1 MRVRILGAIPI
12 AAAAALISACG
23 GAPAPTPPAA
33 VRPSIL
39 LVTLDTTRADAIGP
53 DARGVTTPAFNA
65 LAARGQRFT
74 QAYTTVPETLPA
86 HTSIMTG
93 LYPGGH
99 GIHENARFLPTAH
112 ETLAAALQKAGY
124 RTAAFVSSFV
134 LSKRF
139 GLARGFDVYDDQLP
153 AGSVER
159 SAAQTTD
166 SAIASLADVSSQPR
180 FLWVHYFEPHSPYA
194 APEPFRTQYAKT
206 PYLGEVAA
214 MDAELGRLVQAFD
227 ARIAGPK
234 AIIVAGDHGEG
245 LGEHGEHEHGHLLY
259 QSTVHVPLLVV
270 APGAAASVVATPVST
285 RRIFHT
291 VLSLAGL
298 GPASE
303 ALGRAGEVVLG
314 EAMKPFLEYGWQPQ
328 VMAVEATH
336 KSILAGRVETYDVIA
351 DPAEARDLAQLPGLP
366 PRVPSALRDYPI
378 PSVDTKS
385 GDTLTATDRQK
396 LASLGYVSGT
406 AAPIV
411 RKDAPRPAQMTGTLE
426 LIQEGGQSFVAGRY
440 AQAIPIFEKVLSAD
454 TGNLDA
460 MLRLATAYSSLNQE
474 AKAMAMFKRAA
485 AAAPNS
491 LDVRLYLALHYAHG
505 PQWEQA
511 VPMLERVIAEA
522 PERLPA
528 LDALADLRVRQN
540 RFADALALQK
550 RIYALRPPTTPELV
564 RLGKIAME
572 AQDTATALD
581 AFERVR
587 RTQGTGF
594 AFDLELGVLYMAAR
608 RYTDARDALDRVA
621 ASAPEYPMALFKRAQ
636 VSVLLREPDAAARIA
651 LATQKADATTRDL
664 IRREKLFQ
672 SVR

>member
-1 MRVRILGAIPI
+1 MLF
-12 AAAAALISACG
+12 AAAVALSAACG
-23 GAPAPTPPAA
+23 GGPAPTPPATE
-33 VRPSIL
+33 RPSIL

-74 QAYTTVPETLPA
+74 QAYTAAPETLPA

-99 GIHENARFLPTAH
+99 GVHENARFLAATH
-112 ETLAAALQKAGY
+112 ETLAASLQRAGY
-124 RTAAFVSSFV
+124 RTTAFVSSFV

-159 SAAQTTD
+159 SAPETTD
-166 SAIASLADVSSQPR
+166 AAIASLSERSSQPR
-180 FLWVHYFEPHSPYA
+180 FVWVHYFDPHFPYA
-194 APEPFRTQYAKT
+194 APEPFRAQYAKA

-227 ARIAGPK
+227 AHFAGAK

-245 LGEHGEHEHGHLLY
+245 LGEHGEAQHGHLLY
-259 QSTVHVPLLVV
+259 QSTVHVPLVVV
-270 APGAAASVVATPVST
+270 APDAAAGVVAAPVST

-291 VLSLAGL
+291 VLALAGL
-298 GPASE
+298 GPAGE

-328 VMAVEATH
+328 VMAVDANH

-351 DPAEARDLAQLPGLP
+351 DPAETNDLTQSPGLP
-366 PRVPSALRDYPI
+366 PRVPPALRDYPI
-378 PSVDTKS
+378 PSVDPKG
-385 GDTLTATDRQK
+385 GDTLTASDRQK

-411 RKDAPRPAQMTGTLE
+411 RKEAPRPAQMTRTLE
-426 LIQEGGQSFVAGRY
+426 LIQEGGQLFVAGRY
-440 AQAIPIFEKVLSAD
+440 AQAIPIFEKVLGAD
-454 TGNLDA
+454 AGNLDA
-460 MLRLATAYSSLNQE
+460 MLRLATAYSALKQE
-474 AKAMAMFKRAA
+474 AKAMAMFTRAA

-505 PQWEQA
+505 PQWQQA
-511 VPMLERVIAEA
+511 VPMLEQVVAEA

-528 LDALADLRVRQN
+528 LDALADVRVRQN
-540 RFADALALQK
+540 RFADALTLQK

-564 RLGKIAME
+564 RMGKIAME
-572 AQDTATALD
+572 VQDTATALD
-581 AFERVR
+581 AFERLR
-587 RTQGTGF
+587 RAQGSGF
-594 AFDLELGVLYMAAR
+594 AFNLELGVLYMAAR
-608 RYTDARDALDRVA
+608 RYAEARDALDRVA
-621 ASAPEYPMALFKRAQ
+621 ASHPEYPMALFKRAQ
-636 VSVLLREPDAAARIA
+636 VSVLLKEPDAAARIA
-651 LATQKADATTRDL
+651 LASQKADATTREL

>member
-1 MRVRILGAIPI
+1 
-12 AAAAALISACG
+12 
-23 GAPAPTPPAA
+23 
-33 VRPSIL
+33 
-39 LVTLDTTRADAIGP
+39 
-53 DARGVTTPAFNA
+53 
-65 LAARGQRFT
+65 
-74 QAYTTVPETLPA
+74 
-86 HTSIMTG
+86 
-93 LYPGGH
+93 
-99 GIHENARFLPTAH
+99 
-112 ETLAAALQKAGY
+112 
-124 RTAAFVSSFV
+124 
-134 LSKRF
+134 
-139 GLARGFDVYDDQLP
+139 
-153 AGSVER
+153 
-159 SAAQTTD
+159 
-166 SAIASLADVSSQPR
+166 
-180 FLWVHYFEPHSPYA
+180 
-194 APEPFRTQYAKT
+194 
-206 PYLGEVAA
+206 
-214 MDAELGRLVQAFD
+214 
-227 ARIAGPK
+227 
-234 AIIVAGDHGEG
+234 
-245 LGEHGEHEHGHLLY
+245 
-259 QSTVHVPLLVV
+259 
-270 APGAAASVVATPVST
+270 
-285 RRIFHT
+285 
-291 VLSLAGL
+291 
-298 GPASE
+298 
-303 ALGRAGEVVLG
+303 
-314 EAMKPFLEYGWQPQ
+314 

-366 PRVPSALRDYPI
+366 PRVPAALRDYPI